1 MDKKDVIINWEAKEY
16 LVRDRNVGWFVGLI
30 AVGLVLT
37 GVAVWLQVW
46 TFAVLVVV
54 SVVAL
59 MVYVKRP
66 PRTLH
71 YSLSA
76 KGLSEGNKLYGF
88 DQFKSFGV
96 MNEGVHFSVVLTPRK
111 RFLPRV
117 RVYFPESQGEE
128 IVDIFGGRLPMEPVK
143 LDFLDKAVNFLRI

>member
-16 LVRDRNVGWFVGLI
+16 LERDRNVGWFVGLI
-30 AVGLVLT
+30 VVGLVLV

-46 TFAVLVVV
+46 TFAALVVV

-59 MVYVKRP
+59 MVYAKRP
-66 PRTLH
+66 PRVLH

-76 KGLSEGNKLYGF
+76 KGLSEGNKLYSF

-96 MNEGVHFSVVLTPRK
+96 SNEGAHFSVVLTPKK
-111 RFLPRV
+111 RFLPQV
-117 RVYFPESQGEE
+117 RVYFPEVQGEE
-128 IVDIFGGRLPMEPVK
+128 IVDVFGGRLPMESVK
-143 LDFLDKAVNFLRI
+143 PDFLDKAVRFLRI